1 MDNLKMI
8 IALTNLEQII
18 QDIKNGIISLDDS
31 KGMIYLNIKDL
42 KNELE
47 KEK

>member
-18 QDIKNGIISLDDS
+18 NDIKNGIVSLEDA
-31 KGMIYLNIKDL
+31 KGMIYLNVKDL
-42 KNELE
+42 ENELD